1 MSTSFWRGW
10 AWNNHPAPERKLSSG
25 VNIPNALT
33 VSRLVAIPILMVL
46 LIVRF
51 PWHDQ
56 IAAALFIV
64 FSFTDTLDGQLA
76 RRRGTVSDFG
86 KFVDPLADKL
96 FVLAVLLVL
105 VQEELVPAWVVVVI
119 FSRELIITML
129 RWVGA
134 SQGRIIAAAP
144 LGKTK
149 TVTQMSA
156 VTLLILQRP
165 YPGLIPL
172 ATLAVAAAV
181 IFTVVSGLDY
191 LWRFR
196 HLIGPFDT
204 SRLGRRAVL
213 GGGAPE
219 SDEATTVLSREL
231 GDVLRERALTVS
243 TAESCTGG
251 LVGVLITDQ
260 PGSSDYYV
268 GSLIAY
274 ADNVKREQLGVSP
287 DVLKRVGAVSREVAE
302 AMAEGARARFNTS
315 LAAGVTGIAGPDS
328 DGSAKPVG
336 LTYIGIASIRGTSS
350 REYRFSGDRWSNRKQ
365 AATESLRL
373 LIEEARA
380 VAGTKEKPLD
390 VRTSVR

>member
-1 MSTSFWRGW
+1 
-10 AWNNHPAPERKLSSG
+10 

-33 VSRLVAIPILMVL
+33 LSRFAAIPLLMVL
-46 LIVRF
+46 LIARF

-56 IAAALFIV
+56 IAAAFFILF
-64 FSFTDTLDGQLA
+64 SLTDTLDGQLA

-105 VQEELVPAWVVVVI
+105 VQENLVPSWVVVVI
-119 FSRELIITML
+119 FARELAITLL

-149 TVTQMSA
+149 TVMQMSA

-165 YPGLIPL
+165 YPGLAPV
-172 ATLAVAAAV
+172 ADLAVAAAV
-181 IFTVVSGLDY
+181 VFTVWSGLDY

-204 SRLGRRAVL
+204 SRLGRRVAL
-213 GGGAPE
+213 SGGAPE
-219 SDEATTVLSREL
+219 ADEAPATLSREL
-231 GDVLRERALTVS
+231 GDVLRTAGLTVS

-251 LVGVLITDQ
+251 LVGVLITDL
-260 PGSSDYYV
+260 PGSSTYYM
-268 GSLIAY
+268 GSVIAY
-274 ADNVKREQLGVSP
+274 ADKVKQEQLGVSG
-287 DVLKRVGAVSREVAE
+287 DLLKKVGAVSREVAE
-302 AMAEGARARFNTS
+302 AMAEGARSRFATS
-315 LAAGVTGIAGPDS
+315 LSAGVTGIAGPES
-328 DGSAKPVG
+328 DGSDKPVG
-336 LTYIGIASIRGTSS
+336 LTYIAVSSTRGTSS
-350 REYRFSGDRWSNRKQ
+350 REFRFSGDRWSVRRQ

-373 LIEEARA
+373 LVEEGRA
-380 VAGTKEKPLD
+380 LGGLKEKPLD
-390 VRTSVR
+390 VRTGVR

>member
-1 MSTSFWRGW
+1 MQTVSR
-10 AWNNHPAPERKLSSG
+10 

-33 VSRLVAIPILMVL
+33 LSRLAGIPILMVL

-51 PWHDQ
+51 PMHDQ
-56 IAAALFIV
+56 IAAALFIL
-64 FSFTDTLDGQLA
+64 FSFTDTLDGQIA

-105 VQEELVPAWVVVVI
+105 VQEELVPAWVVVII
-119 FSRELIITML
+119 FSRELIITLL

-134 SQGRIIAAAP
+134 SQGHIIGAAP

-165 YPGLIPL
+165 YPGLAPL
-172 ATLAVAAAV
+172 AALAVAAAV

-196 HLIGPFDT
+196 YLIGPFDT
-204 SRLGRRAVL
+204 SRLGRRAAL
-213 GGGAPE
+213 SGGAPE
-219 SDEATTVLSREL
+219 PDEAASVLSREL
-231 GDVLRERALTVS
+231 GDVLRERGLTVS

-251 LVGVLITDQ
+251 LVAVLITDQ
-260 PGSSDYYV
+260 PGSSAYFMGGV
-268 GSLIAY
+268 VAY
-274 ADNVKREQLGVSP
+274 ADQVKRDRLGVSA
-287 DVLKRVGAVSREVAE
+287 DLLKRVGAVSREVAE
-302 AMAEGARARFNTS
+302 AMAEGALARFGTS
-315 LAAGVTGIAGPDS
+315 LAVGVTGIAGPDS
-328 DGSAKPVG
+328 DGSDKPVG
-336 LTYIGIASIRGTSS
+336 LTYIGIASPRGTSS
-350 REYRFSGDRWSNRKQ
+350 REYRFSGDRWSNRRQ

-373 LIEEARA
+373 LVEEARA
-380 VAGTKEKPLD
+380 IGGGKEKPLD
-390 VRTSVR
+390 VQTSVR